1 MRARWISNFVACLIL
16 LSSVGSVCAT
26 PVKFTLRSGHL
37 IVIPVTVQG
46 SGPHDFLL
54 DTGTNTTLVTPE
66 FAQQLRLRPLDR
78 IELMTVSGA
87 QLLVRS
93 QLEQVSI
100 GAATARGL
108 EVLISE
114 LREVRAAAPNIRG
127 VLGENFLSQFNYLID
142 NRAQR
147 LEFETGTELETN
159 LNGTRLP
166 WAEQAGRWLASVPV
180 NKERWRF
187 VLDSGLPT
195 LILFA
200 RSELALEWAAGAAEA
215 RQVRTD
221 FGSRDVRQRRV
232 RELQIGPVKFT
243 DLPVVVLEAE
253 QARSEDGLL
262 PTSLFE
268 RVYFNYR
275 KGYLILNPQRSL
287 ALRFG

>member
-16 LSSVGSVCAT
+16 LSSVSSVCAT

-37 IVIPVTVQG
+37 IVIPVTVNG
-46 SGPHDFLL
+46 SGPHDFML
-54 DTGTNTTLVTPE
+54 DTGANTTLVTPE
-66 FAQQLRLRPLDR
+66 FARQLRLRPIDR
-78 IELMTVSGA
+78 IELVTVSGA

-93 QLEQVSI
+93 QLEQVSV
-100 GAATARGL
+100 GSATARGL

-114 LREVRAAAPNIRG
+114 LREARAAAPTIQG

-142 NRAQR
+142 NRARR
-147 LEFETGTELETN
+147 LEFETGAELETN

-187 VLDSGLPT
+187 VLDSGLAT
-195 LILFA
+195 MILFA
-200 RSELALEWAAGAAEA
+200 RNELALEWAAGVAEA

-221 FGSRDVRQRRV
+221 SGSRAVRQRRV
-232 RELQIGPVKFT
+232 RDLQLGPVKFT
-243 DLPVVVLEAE
+243 DLPVVVLAAE

-262 PTSLFE
+262 PTRLFE

-275 KGYLILNPQRSL
+275 KGYLVLNPRPCH
-287 ALRFG
+287 

>member
-26 PVKFTLRSGHL
+26 PVNFTLRSGHL

-54 DTGTNTTLVTPE
+54 DTGANTTLVTPE
-66 FAQQLRLRPLDR
+66 FARQLRLRPIDR
-78 IELMTVSGA
+78 IELVTVSGS

-93 QLEQVSI
+93 QLEQVSV

-108 EVLISE
+108 EVLISD
-114 LREVRAAAPNIRG
+114 LREVRAAAPSVRG

-142 NRAQR
+142 NRARR

-166 WAEQAGRWLASVPV
+166 WTEQAGRWLASVPI

-187 VLDSGLPT
+187 VLDSGLAT
-195 LILFA
+195 MILFA
-200 RSELALEWAAGAAEA
+200 RSEMALEWASGVAES
-215 RQVRTD
+215 RQMHTD
-221 FGSRDVRQRRV
+221 FGSRAARQRRV
-232 RELQIGPVKFT
+232 RDLQLGPVKFT
-243 DLPVVVLEAE
+243 DLPVVVLVAE
-253 QARSEDGLL
+253 PARSEDGLL
-262 PTSLFE
+262 PMSLFE

-275 KGYLILNPQRSL
+275 KGYLILNPQPCY
-287 ALRFG
+287 